1 MRVFGEDM
9 NSIEY
14 VVDLFQK
21 GGPIM
26 WPLLVCSVIAMALA
40 LERIVNLAKIEMSAD
55 RDLLAD
61 LFSLVEKGKC
71 DEAIEVSRASSDPA
85 ISVIVEG
92 LIHRDH
98 GLTDAMQ
105 VEAEQQLDRMR
116 TGFSVLDT
124 IITMAPLL
132 GILGTVTGIIK
143 SFNLLQGAG
152 LQDPRLT
159 TGGISE
165 ALITTAAGLTVA
177 LATLMPYNYLLS
189 RLRRVSRRL
198 EHTATQFEV
207 VFRRSM
213 NGKGKEPVS

>member
-1 MRVFGEDM
+1 MD
-9 NSIEY
+9 SIEY

-21 GGPIM
+21 GGPVM
-26 WPLLVCSVIAMALA
+26 WPLLVCSVIAVALA

-61 LFSLVEKGKC
+61 LFSLVEKGKY
-71 DEAIEVSRASSDPA
+71 DEAIEMGRTSSDPA

-177 LATLMPYNYLLS
+177 LAALMPYNYLLS

-207 VFRRSM
+207 VFRRSV

>member
-1 MRVFGEDM
+1 MDAM
-9 NSIEY
+9 EY
-14 VVDLFQK
+14 VVDLFSK

-26 WPLLVCSVIAMALA
+26 WPLLICSIVAVALA
-40 LERIVNLAKIEMSAD
+40 LERVVNLVKIEMSAD
-55 RDLLAD
+55 ADLLGNI
-61 LFSLVEKGKC
+61 FGLVEKGRC
-71 DEAIEVSRASSDPA
+71 DEAIATGKPSSDPA

-98 GLTDAMQ
+98 GLADAMQ

-143 SFNLLQGAG
+143 SFNLLQDAG
-152 LQDPRLT
+152 LSDPRLT

-165 ALITTAAGLTVA
+165 ALITTAAGLVVA
-177 LATLMPYNYLLS
+177 LATLIPYNYLLS
-189 RLRRVSRRL
+189 RVRRVTRRL

-207 VFRRSM
+207 VFRRSADG
-213 NGKGKEPVS
+213 NRTEPDS

>member
-1 MRVFGEDM
+1 
-9 NSIEY
+9 
-14 VVDLFQK
+14 
-21 GGPIM
+21 
-26 WPLLVCSVIAMALA
+26 
-40 LERIVNLAKIEMSAD
+40 
-55 RDLLAD
+55 
-61 LFSLVEKGKC
+61 
-71 DEAIEVSRASSDPA
+71 
-85 ISVIVEG
+85 
-92 LIHRDH
+92 
-98 GLTDAMQ
+98 MQ

-207 VFRRSM
+207 VFRRSV